1 MIDLNIFEV
10 IVGPVVSDKAYRLNK
25 TQKKLALLVHPQ
37 ANQPLIKQAL
47 QRLFDVK
54 VDSVNIIVRKGKM
67 RRSGRREIQGSLTKI
82 AIVTL
87 AKGYSLDLFDQ
98 SGSSVVAEKQQ
109 TDSEKSND

>member
-1 MIDLNIFEV
+1 MDLNIFDI

-37 ANQPLIKQAL
+37 ANQPLIKKAL
-47 QRLFDVK
+47 QRLFDVQ
-54 VDSVNIIVRKGKM
+54 VARVNIIVRKGKV
-67 RRSGRREIQGSLTKI
+67 RRSGRREIQGALTKI

-98 SGSSVVAEKQQ
+98 GSGAVVAEKQYAD
-109 TDSEKSND
+109 TGTNNE